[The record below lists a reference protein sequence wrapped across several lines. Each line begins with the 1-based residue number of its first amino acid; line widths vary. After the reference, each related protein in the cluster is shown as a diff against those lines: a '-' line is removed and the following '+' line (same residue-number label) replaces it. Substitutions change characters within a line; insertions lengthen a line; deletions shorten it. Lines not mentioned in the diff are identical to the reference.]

1 MAKIK
6 QITAREILNAKG
18 NPTIE
23 ATVILSDGATGIA
36 SCPTG
41 TSVGTYE
48 AVDLK
53 DNDQARFQGQG
64 VLNAILNI
72 QKEIAPNLIGMDA
85 SKQQEIDK
93 KMIDLDGTPNKSRL
107 GANATLSVSM
117 AVAKASAKSSVLPL
131 YLYLREFIKKENTP
145 LKIPTPLFNVIN
157 GGKHAE
163 DNFDFQEFMI
173 IPATSKTFEE
183 SLRMASDIYNS
194 LRKNIETNNLST
206 LIGDEGGFSPKLASN
221 QEALLLLKRSVDSAN
236 LRLAFDVFFGM
247 DAAANNF
254 YSQNAYHIRDKS
266 SSLSA
271 KDLIAF
277 YKMLNEQYNFLYLE
291 DGLAEDDWDNWT
303 QLCSELSGQTLIV
316 GDDLT
321 TTNPY
326 RLQTALQ
333 KKAIT
338 GIIIKPN
345 QIGTV
350 IEALAVV
357 EMAREAGLKITV
369 SHRSGETNDDFIA
382 DFAVAVSADYV
393 KFGAPIHQL
402 PQIFNLDS
410 NSCFW
415 EVISLR
421 LFCNSSTFWCA
432 LRYSP
437 GSKGIS
443 I

>member
-6 QITAREILNAKG
+6 QISAREILNAKG

-72 QKEIAPNLIGMDA
+72 QKLIAPSLIGMDA

-93 KMIDLDGTPNKSRL
+93 KMIDLDGTQNKSRL

-131 YLYLREFIKKENTP
+131 YLYLREFIKKENLP
-145 LKIPTPLFNVIN
+145 LRIPTPLFNVIN

-183 SLRMASDIYNS
+183 SLKMTSDIYNS

-221 QEALLLLKRSVDSAN
+221 QEALLLLKRSVESAN
-236 LRLAFDVFFGM
+236 LRLGFDVFFGM
-247 DAAANNF
+247 DAASNNF

-277 YKMLNEQYNFLYLE
+277 YKMLNEQYHFLYLE

-303 QLCSELSGQTLIV
+303 LLCSELSGETLIV

-357 EMAREAGLKITV
+357 EMARENSLKITV

-393 KFGAPIHQL
+393 KFGAPARGERVAKYNRLLQINTQL
-402 PQIFNLDS
+402 K
-410 NSCFW
+410 
-415 EVISLR
+415 SL
-421 LFCNSSTFWCA
+421 
-432 LRYSP
+432 
-437 GSKGIS
+437 
-443 I
+443 

>member
-6 QITAREILNAKG
+6 QISAREILNAKG
-18 NPTIE
+18 NPTVE
-23 ATVILSDGATGIA
+23 TTVILSDGATGIA

-41 TSVGTYE
+41 TSVGKYE

-53 DNDQARFQGQG
+53 DNDQSRYDGLG
-64 VLNAILNI
+64 VLNAIMNVNKL
-72 QKEIAPNLIGMDA
+72 IAPNLIGMDA
-85 SKQQEIDK
+85 SRQQEIDK
-93 KMIDLDGTPNKSRL
+93 KMIDLDGTQNKARL

-117 AVAKASAKSSVLPL
+117 AIAKASAKSSVLPL
-131 YLYLREFIKKENTP
+131 FLYLREFIKKENLP
-145 LKIPTPLFNVIN
+145 LRIPTPLFNLIN

-163 DNFDFQEFMI
+163 DNFDFQEFLV
-173 IPATSKTFEE
+173 IPATSKPYEE
-183 SLRMASDIYNS
+183 ALKMVAGIYNS
-194 LRKNIETNNLST
+194 LRKNITTNNLST

-221 QEALLLLKRSVDSAN
+221 QDALLLLKRSVESAN
-236 LRLAFDVFFGM
+236 LRLGFDVFFGL
-247 DAAANNF
+247 DAASNNF
-254 YSQNAYHIRDKS
+254 YSQGQYHIKDKGN
-266 SSLSA
+266 SLSS

-277 YKMLNEQYNFLYLE
+277 YKLLNEQYHFLYLE
-291 DGLAEDDWDNWT
+291 DGLAEDDWDNWS
-303 QLCSELSGQTLIV
+303 QLCTEISTQTLIV

-321 TTNPY
+321 ATNPY

-382 DFAVAVSADYV
+382 DFAVAASADYV
-393 KFGAPIHQL
+393 KFGAPARGERVAKYNRLLQIQNQL
-402 PQIFNLDS
+402 KVL
-410 NSCFW
+410 
-415 EVISLR
+415 
-421 LFCNSSTFWCA
+421 
-432 LRYSP
+432 
-437 GSKGIS
+437 
-443 I
+443 